1 MELISAQNTR
11 RFARMMLESRPAARF
26 PRGLVKN
33 FGMCKRMEVVI
44 MSNKQN
50 QQQNSRQQNQ
60 QQNNQQNQQQ
70 NNQQQNQ
77 QNKQCPSNQQQNQ
90 QNKQNQSK
98 FF

>member
-1 MELISAQNTR
+1 
-11 RFARMMLESRPAARF
+11 
-26 PRGLVKN
+26 
-33 FGMCKRMEVVI
+33 

-90 QNKQNQSK
+90 QNKQNQPPWGGRVLCFSCQL
-98 FF
+98 FTAGAANGSTNTRAASSVSRA